1 MKKDIKPIPD
11 FKNEEEEREF
21 WSSHSSTD
29 YVDWSKAYRPTEPFH
44 NLKPTEDLLA
54 LKIPSHE
61 VENLN
66 SLAKEHHVS
75 RDVLAMRY
83 VLEGI
88 RRERG
93 REPGHLRP

>member
-11 FKNEEEEREF
+11 FNNEDEERDF
-21 WSSHSSTD
+21 WATHSAVD
-29 YVDWSKAYRPTEPFH
+29 YFDVSNAYRPTEPFH
-44 NLKPTEDLLA
+44 HLKPTEDLLA

>member
-1 MKKDIKPIPD
+1 MEKNKLKPLPKFESED
-11 FKNEEEEREF
+11 DEREF
-21 WSSHSSTD
+21 WATHESSD
-29 YVDWSKAYRPTEPFH
+29 YVDWSNATVVNGKHAFP

-66 SLAKEHHVS
+66 SLAKKHHVS

-88 RRERG
+88 RREQ
-93 REPGHLRP
+93 GHIRP